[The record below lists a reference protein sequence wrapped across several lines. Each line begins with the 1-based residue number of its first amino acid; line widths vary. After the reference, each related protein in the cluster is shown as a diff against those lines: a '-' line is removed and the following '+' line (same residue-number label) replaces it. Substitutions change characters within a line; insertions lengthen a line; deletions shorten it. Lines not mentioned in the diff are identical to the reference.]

1 MQKNVVAYE
10 PHLALFVSDNRPLVF
25 YEKIGQLATKS
36 LNCGG
41 KLFFEINEQYAQE
54 IIALLT
60 DLGFVNIELKKDI
73 NDKDRMIKAVWK

>member
-10 PHLALFVSDNRPLVF
+10 PHLALFVSDNHPLVF

-36 LNCGG
+36 LNCSG

-73 NDKDRMIKAVWK
+73 NDKNRMIKAVWK